1 MERKDEKIISLFLN
15 MAEDHWM
22 IKKVDLSDMYQES
35 VGEQIYQKMLTDSQA
50 LLKTFPEVIKKETKV
65 FQMKL

>member
-1 MERKDEKIISLFLN
+1 MN
-15 MAEDHWM
+15 MAEDRGM

-50 LLKTFPEVIKKETKV
+50 LIKNFSRGNKKRR
-65 FQMKL
+65 QRCSK